1 VPPVSPKI
9 DTWQLGTVDASVKLP
24 HAQAALA
31 QQIRAD
37 RPMLA
42 NSDVMKQR
50 VREALTK
57 HEYNVADFYH
67 KTGIWRVI
75 AKHPFF
81 ENLTLVVICINAL
94 WIAIDTDNNPTSTL
108 LDAQPIFQIAD
119 HFFCWYFSFEWYV
132 RFSAFKKKRHGLKDR
147 WFVFDSCLVFM
158 MVAETWAMS
167 IALLCL
173 DAGRGS
179 GVGGASILRLFRLL
193 RLSRLARMLRS
204 MPELMILIKGMFAAS
219 RSVFFTICL
228 MVILLYLFA
237 IMLRQLTEGTP
248 VGDMY
253 FYSVPASMY
262 KLLVEGVFLDNLG
275 HTADTIAESSPVVAV
290 VFFIFVVCA
299 ALMVMNMLIGVLCE
313 VVSAVASTEKEEMD
327 VYALKSK
334 LAEVMHRLD
343 TNGNGTL
350 SEEEFV
356 QLVGN
361 PKVAT
366 LLGEVGVDAIGLID
380 MAPSIFDP
388 GEEEE
393 EEDAEDDDSSGGKTV
408 QRKEIDFKEFMR
420 IVLDLRGSNTASL
433 KDLRELKQDLVH
445 EIESLKVKL
454 NLSRRRSNTRISSLR
469 SCGSQNSTT
478 VGPLV
483 LDPPPPQPRSET
495 PLIPVGMAAP
505 RSPRGAEVPPLP
517 PGSMQCEDVCS
528 VCSTSTRGAAS
539 PEPSQGEAR
548 DDVDMLEV
556 EKTLRALQAALLKV
570 QRSDAPRV
578 ARTGNEKNMLDW
590 ADSMS
595 KMATSELEK
604 LQRMQQS

>member
-1 VPPVSPKI
+1 MYWLKSELKTLAQEWATMKGVEDPI

-50 VREALTK
+50 VREALPK

-228 MVILLYLFA
+228 M
-237 IMLRQLTEGTP
+237 
-248 VGDMY
+248 
-253 FYSVPASMY
+253 
-262 KLLVEGVFLDNLG
+262 GVFLDNLG

-299 ALMVMNMLIGVLCE
+299 ALMVMNIQLPAARRRVLIGVLCE
-313 VVSAVASTEKEEMD
+313 VVSAVASTEKEMD

-388 GEEEE
+388 ED
-393 EEDAEDDDSSGGKTV
+393 EEDEDDDDDEGAS
-408 QRKEIDFKEFMR
+408 RPPKEISFTDFVK
-420 IVLDLRGSNTASL
+420 IVLDLRGSNAASL
-433 KDLRELKQDLVH
+433 KDLRELKHDLVS
-445 EIESLKVKL
+445 EIESLKVRL
-454 NLSRRRSNTRISSLR
+454 NVSRRRR
-469 SCGSQNSTT
+469 
-478 VGPLV
+478 
-483 LDPPPPQPRSET
+483 
-495 PLIPVGMAAP
+495 
-505 RSPRGAEVPPLP
+505 
-517 PGSMQCEDVCS
+517 
-528 VCSTSTRGAAS
+528 AAS
-539 PEPSQGEAR
+539 PGTAACRGGLPRPWLPRSACWAPAR
-548 DDVDMLEV
+548 RP
-556 EKTLRALQAALLKV
+556 RAPPRSACCLPGAARRGAMQACRRWRGPCARGRRPWRGCSV
-570 QRSDAPRV
+570 PRCPG
-578 ARTGNEKNMLDW
+578 RPGR
-590 ADSMS
+590 
-595 KMATSELEK
+595 ATRRRCS
-604 LQRMQQS
+604 SGSTA

>member
-1 VPPVSPKI
+1 MYWLKSELKTLAQEWATMKGVEDPI

-50 VREALTK
+50 VREALPK

-228 MVILLYLFA
+228 M
-237 IMLRQLTEGTP
+237 
-248 VGDMY
+248 
-253 FYSVPASMY
+253 
-262 KLLVEGVFLDNLG
+262 GVFLDNLG

-299 ALMVMNMLIGVLCE
+299 ALMVMNIQLPAARRRVLIGVLCE
-313 VVSAVASTEKEEMD
+313 VVSAVASTEKEMD

-388 GEEEE
+388 ED
-393 EEDAEDDDSSGGKTV
+393 EEDEDDDDDEGAS
-408 QRKEIDFKEFMR
+408 RPPKEISFTDFVK
-420 IVLDLRGSNTASL
+420 IVLDLRGSNAASL
-433 KDLRELKQDLVH
+433 KDLRELKHDLVS
-445 EIESLKVKL
+445 EIESLKVRL
-454 NLSRRRSNTRISSLR
+454 NVSRRRSSIPRHGGLSRRPSAALAPEE
-469 SCGSQNSTT
+469 C
-478 VGPLV
+478 VLGPGTQAQGT
-483 LDPPPPQPRSET
+483 PSEC
-495 PLIPVGMAAP
+495 L
-505 RSPRGAEVPPLP
+505 LP
-517 PGSMQCEDVCS
+517 AG
-528 VCSTSTRGAAS
+528 G
-539 PEPSQGEAR
+539 GEAR
-548 DDVDMLEV
+548 GDAGLQEV
-556 EKTLRALQAALLKV
+556 EGALRAWQAALARV
-570 QRSDAPRV
+570 QRPALPGA
-578 ARTGNEKNMLDW
+578 ARPSHEEEVLEW
-590 ADSMS
+590 IDSMS
-595 KMATSELEK
+595 TTAASELER
-604 LQRMQQS
+604 LQRMHRS